1 MSSARRRP
9 VTYDDLAKVPEH
21 MVAEIIGGELV
32 TSPRPASPH
41 ALAAAGILR
50 DLAGFHG
57 PPGGPARPGG
67 WWILMEPELHLGADV
82 LVPDIAGWR
91 HERMAAVPNVAA
103 FELAPD
109 WVCEVVSPSTAQIDR
124 ARKMQIYARESVGHL
139 WLVDPLARTIEA
151 YRLRA
156 GQWIVASTHGGS
168 EPIRAE
174 PFDGVEIDPARWWLE
189 P

>member
-9 VTYDDLAKVPEH
+9 VTYDDLVKVPEH
-21 MVAEIIGGELV
+21 MVAEIIGGELL

-91 HERMAAVPNVAA
+91 HERMAAMPNVSA
-103 FELAPD
+103 FELAPN
-109 WVCEVVSPSTAQIDR
+109 
-124 ARKMQIYARESVGHL
+124 
-139 WLVDPLARTIEA
+139 
-151 YRLRA
+151 
-156 GQWIVASTHGGS
+156 
-168 EPIRAE
+168 
-174 PFDGVEIDPARWWLE
+174 
-189 P
+189 